1 MVQTS
6 ELLKLYEAYEQE
18 SMGKAGG
25 EAIAPVVRQVV
36 NDLFENSDRDEFLLA
51 AVHKLVKQVMQNDE
65 IQYSTVA
72 SAVKADHSGY
82 VLVKDDKNRVFIRRA
97 PEREEEE

>member
-6 ELLKLYEAYEQE
+6 ELLKLDEAYEQE
-18 SMGKAGG
+18 SMGKASG
-25 EAIAPVVRQVV
+25 EAIASSTWQVV
-36 NDLFENSDRDEFLLA
+36 NDLFENSDRDEFLFD

-72 SAVKADHSGY
+72 SAMKAELSGY
-82 VLVKDDKNRVFIRRA
+82 VLVKDDKNRVFIHKI
-97 PEREEEE
+97 

>member
-18 SMGKAGG
+18 SMGKASG

-36 NDLFENSDRDEFLLA
+36 NDLFENSDRDEFLPRCC
-51 AVHKLVKQVMQNDE
+51 
-65 IQYSTVA
+65 S
-72 SAVKADHSGY
+72 
-82 VLVKDDKNRVFIRRA
+82 
-97 PEREEEE
+97 

>member
-1 MVQTS
+1 M
-6 ELLKLYEAYEQE
+6 
-18 SMGKAGG
+18 KAGG

-36 NDLFENSDRDEFLLA
+36 NDLFENSDKDEFLLA
-51 AVHKLVKQVMQNDE
+51 AVHKRVKRVMQNDE

-72 SAVKADHSGY
+72 SAVKADHSRY

-97 PEREEEE
+97 PEKEEEE